1 MMSPHMAFEVE
12 PLSKTDGVLSLCLNP
27 SAPVLGA
34 VPLPRD
40 CHAHMQVHYNVIKI
54 YAGETDAQQA
64 LSGQ

>member
-1 MMSPHMAFEVE
+1 
-12 PLSKTDGVLSLCLNP
+12 VLSLCLNP